1 MIDTV
6 NGRGMMEGSEVT
18 GRPANMMPFGDAAK
32 TCFQKSFTISGR
44 ASRSEYWFFQLTYM
58 LSFMGL
64 MVADMTLGGIG
75 ITVLILAFIPALICA
90 SIRRMH
96 DNGKSG
102 WMLLLM
108 VIPLVNLILMILW
121 FIVDAGQPHANQYG
135 DVPTNTLE

>member
-1 MIDTV
+1 
-6 NGRGMMEGSEVT
+6 
-18 GRPANMMPFGDAAK
+18 
-32 TCFQKSFTISGR
+32 
-44 ASRSEYWFFQLTYM
+44 M